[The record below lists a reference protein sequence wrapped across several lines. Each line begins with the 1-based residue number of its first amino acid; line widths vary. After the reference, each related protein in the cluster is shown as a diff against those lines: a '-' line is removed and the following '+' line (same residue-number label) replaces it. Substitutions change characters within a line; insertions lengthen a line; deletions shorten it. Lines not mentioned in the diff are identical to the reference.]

1 MELAK
6 ELKNKYGT
14 NKLERLINKTKAYF
28 NLDLK
33 SISNNYLSVVK
44 PDKDCELLF
53 VVNNYETLYLPT
65 KYGRKLKI
73 ENGNMQSPVWVNDYY
88 TLEVGDG
95 NGNTVG
101 YIVKSNHPGLLE
113 QIQGCEYV
121 YKLFDFMENSKS
133 GLYIRKP

>member
-14 NKLERLINKTKAYF
+14 NKLDRLINKTKAYF

-44 PDKDCELLF
+44 PSQECELLF
-53 VVNNYETLYLPT
+53 VVNNYETVYLGT

-73 ENGNMQSPVWVNDYY
+73 ENGNMQQPVWVNDYY

-95 NGNTVG
+95 AGNTVG
-101 YIVKSNHPGLLE
+101 YIVKSNHPALLE
-113 QIQGCEYV
+113 QIEGYDYV

>member
-101 YIVKSNHPGLLE
+101 YIVKSNHPGLLK

-121 YKLFDFMENSKS
+121 YKLTDFMENSKS

>member
-44 PDKDCELLF
+44 PSQECELLF
-53 VVNNYETLYLPT
+53 VVNNYETVYLGT

-73 ENGNMQSPVWVNDYY
+73 ENANMQNPVWVNDYY
-88 TLEVGDG
+88 TLEVSDG
-95 NGNTVG
+95 NGTTIG
-101 YIVKSNHPGLLE
+101 YIVKSNHPALLE
-113 QIQGCEYV
+113 QIQGYDYV